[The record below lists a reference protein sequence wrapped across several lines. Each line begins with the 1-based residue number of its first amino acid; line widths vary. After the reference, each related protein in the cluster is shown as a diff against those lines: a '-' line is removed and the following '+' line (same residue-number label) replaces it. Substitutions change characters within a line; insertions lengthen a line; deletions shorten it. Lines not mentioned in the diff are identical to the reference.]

1 MAGRWSKRQSIL
13 YTCWVTLAAKLIETR
28 GTIHESKLVGVERSY
43 LSILRRLGK
52 KKLEIL
58 VFI

>member
-52 KKLEIL
+52 TNWKY
-58 VFI
+58 